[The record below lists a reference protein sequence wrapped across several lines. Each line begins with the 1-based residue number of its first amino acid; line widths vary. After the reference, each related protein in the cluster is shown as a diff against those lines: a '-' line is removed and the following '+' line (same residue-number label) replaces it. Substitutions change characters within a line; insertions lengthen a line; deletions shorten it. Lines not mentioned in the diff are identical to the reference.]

1 MAERSRRI
9 GKGLR
14 GSAAV
19 GAVAAMLALAS
30 GCGGSGGP
38 EPAPAACLTTSSTY
52 LKALDRAP
60 GRVTVPPNVRISE
73 CVVPGQSGG
82 ELANVGSEL
91 IVAATRLASTVSEG
105 GAVGEQAALR
115 LGYLVGAVRR
125 GAEGTGGIH
134 SDLVRRLEATAR
146 LTSESADAAAYAEG
160 LRAGLARG

>member
-1 MAERSRRI
+1 MSGRSRDI

-14 GSAAV
+14 SAAAVAAV
-19 GAVAAMLALAS
+19 GATAALAS
-30 GCGGSGGP
+30 GCGRSNGP
-38 EPAPAACLTTSSTY
+38 EPAPAACLKTSSAY

-91 IVAATRLASTVSEG
+91 IVAATRLASTVPEG
-105 GAVGEQAALR
+105 GAVGERAALR

-125 GAEGTGGIH
+125 GAEQTGGIH

-146 LTSESADAAAYAEG
+146 LTSSSAYASAYAEG
-160 LRAGLARG
+160 LRAGLARS